1 MCGIAGYIG
10 NKRIEVS
17 AIKKT
22 LALMK
27 NRGPDASNYK
37 RLVFENFQVLLLHTR
52 LSIIDLKERSNQPFI
67 HKNNVLVFNG
77 EIYNFIELRKLLTQ
91 KGYKFL
97 TSSDT
102 EVLIKLIDRY
112 GEKAFNMLEGMWA
125 IAIFNKKTKELVL
138 SRDRFGEKPLYISKD
153 NNGIFFASETK
164 FIESLSSEVKSPN
177 YNKCLDYL
185 SFGYNSVFL
194 DQNTFKSNIYS
205 LKPSTVNKINFK
217 LQIRSFKFWSINKK
231 QILKPNTKFVTEKIT
246 ELVCDSLKI
255 RMRSDVKNIFCL
267 SGGID
272 SGSLVSIAKKRFN
285 INVDTFS
292 IIDQKSPKYNE
303 LHLINHTLKDTNVKK
318 NFMYTENISFFK
330 TLNKVVKYY
339 NSPVLTVNYLLH
351 AVMLEKI
358 SKRGFKVIL
367 SGNGA
372 DEIFAGYY
380 DHYLYHLADLKKN
393 FSNKEFK
400 LNFAA
405 WKKNTYPI
413 LRNENYKNFN
423 KYYKDKNKNLSVI
436 ANFGEVFKSKINKKI
451 FYKSRKFNSYL
462 KNNMIDQMPERLS
475 PILYMDDLNSMMSSV
490 ENRTP
495 FLDSKLIDFVFSLP
509 SNYFIKD
516 GYSKFLLRNSMKE
529 ILNRKILY
537 SRRKYGFNASLNSFK
552 DFSKKNY
559 IENIFDFQN
568 LLSPIINVNKLYK
581 LINEIN
587 FEQMTDE
594 ENKFLFRVAS
604 CSSFLTLN

>member
-1 MCGIAGYIG
+1 
-10 NKRIEVS
+10 
-17 AIKKT
+17 
-22 LALMK
+22 
-27 NRGPDASNYK
+27 
-37 RLVFENFQVLLLHTR
+37 
-52 LSIIDLKERSNQPFI
+52 
-67 HKNNVLVFNG
+67 
-77 EIYNFIELRKLLTQ
+77 
-91 KGYKFL
+91 
-97 TSSDT
+97 
-102 EVLIKLIDRY
+102 
-112 GEKAFNMLEGMWA
+112 
-125 IAIFNKKTKELVL
+125 
-138 SRDRFGEKPLYISKD
+138 
-153 NNGIFFASETK
+153 
-164 FIESLSSEVKSPN
+164 
-177 YNKCLDYL
+177 
-185 SFGYNSVFL
+185 
-194 DQNTFKSNIYS
+194 
-205 LKPSTVNKINFK
+205 
-217 LQIRSFKFWSINKK
+217 
-231 QILKPNTKFVTEKIT
+231 
-246 ELVCDSLKI
+246 
-255 RMRSDVKNIFCL
+255 MRSDVKNIFCL